1 MDVWPLLLEWGK
13 ELPANRK
20 ETIRSRLSKELNHLL
35 LHDFGALVQLLYR
48 VDVPEAKV
56 KDVLQQNPTTDAG
69 DLLADLL
76 IQRQEEKKAVFKTF
90 DSPPADADEE
100 RW

>member
-1 MDVWPLLLEWGK
+1 MDIWPLLQEW
-13 ELPANRK
+13 EQDLPVSNK
-20 ETIRSRLSKELNHLL
+20 ETIRSKLSQYLNNLL
-35 LHDFGALVQLLYR
+35 LHDFAALVQLLYR

-56 KDVLQQNPTTDAG
+56 KAVLQQNPGVDAG

-76 IQRQEEKKAVFKTF
+76 IQRQQEKKAAFRPSKN
-90 DSPPADADEE
+90 PPEDLNEE